1 MQYEEEDDALDVS
14 WASLQGMLN
23 PPRFNEKFS
32 IIALFAQDLSHQ
44 IYLSNNTTYYYRP
57 VSCLS

>member
-14 WASLQGMLN
+14 WASLQGMLS
-23 PPRFNEKFS
+23 PPRFNDKSS

-44 IYLSNNTTYYYRP
+44 F
-57 VSCLS
+57 